1 MRRRRR
7 RPLLRCSGFAVAIA
21 LAVTTPV
28 AAQSDRAGRFMDNC
42 RRNNWNDNAQVCE
55 IRDFTIAG
63 LRGLVVDGRENGGIS
78 VYGWDR
84 SDIKVVAMVQAQAE
98 SESDASDILR
108 QISISTNSGE
118 IRALGPTRNRRH
130 ESWSV
135 SYEIW
140 APRRTELA
148 LTASNG
154 GISVDGIQSRMDL
167 ETSNG
172 GLNLVDV
179 DGDVRGRTVNGGVTA
194 RLTGDRWRGA
204 GLDLRTSNGGVTLY
218 VPDNYSARLETS
230 TVNGGMNLGF
240 PIAVQGNVG
249 RRITT
254 QLGAGGATI
263 SATTTNGGVTIRR
276 R

>member
-1 MRRRRR
+1 MRR
-7 RPLLRCSGFAVAIA
+7 RPLFRCFGFAAATVLTVAA
-21 LAVTTPV
+21 PV
-28 AAQSDRAGRFMDNC
+28 AAQTDRVSRFMDNC
-42 RRNNWNDNAQVCE
+42 QRNNWNDYVQVCNVRE
-55 IRDFTIAG
+55 FTIAG
-63 LRGLVVDGRENGGIS
+63 LKGLVVDGRANGGIS

-98 SESDASDILR
+98 SEAEANDIAR
-108 QISISTNSGE
+108 EISISTNNGD
-118 IRALGPTRNRRH
+118 IRAVGPTRNGRH

-135 SYEIW
+135 SYESY

-148 LTASNG
+148 LTAVNG
-154 GISVDGIQSRMDL
+154 GISVEGIQSRMEL

-179 DGDVRGRTVNGGVTA
+179 DGDVRGRTTNGGVTA
-194 RLTGDRWRGA
+194 RLTGERWRGA

-218 VPDNYSARLETS
+218 VPDNYSARLETG
-230 TVNGGMNLGF
+230 TVNGGLNLGF

-254 QLGAGGATI
+254 QLGSGGATI

>member
-1 MRRRRR
+1 MRRR
-7 RPLLRCSGFAVAIA
+7 RPLLRRFGFAAATLLTVAAPI
-21 LAVTTPV
+21 
-28 AAQSDRAGRFMDNC
+28 AAQSDRAGRFIDNC
-42 RRNNWNDNAQVCE
+42 RRNNNWNDYAQVCE

-98 SESDASDILR
+98 SESDARDILR
-108 QISISTNSGE
+108 QITISTNSGE
-118 IRALGPTRNRRH
+118 IRALGPARNRRH

-135 SYEIW
+135 SYEIY
-140 APRRTELA
+140 APRRTELS

>member
-1 MRRRRR
+1 MRRPH
-7 RPLLRCSGFAVAIA
+7 PLLCAGFAFAIA
-21 LAVTTPV
+21 LT
-28 AAQSDRAGRFMDNC
+28 AAAPITAQTDRASRFMDNC
-42 RRNNWNDNAQVCE
+42 RRNNGNDYAQVCDVRE
-55 IRDFTIAG
+55 FTIAG
-63 LRGLVVDGRENGGIS
+63 LKGLVVDGRANGGIS

-98 SESDASDILR
+98 SDAEANDIER
-108 QISISTNSGE
+108 GISISTNNGD
-118 IRALGPTRNRRH
+118 IRAVGPTRSRRH

-135 SYEIW
+135 SYEIY
-140 APRRTELA
+140 APRRTELT
-148 LTASNG
+148 LTANNG
-154 GISVDGIQSRMDL
+154 GISVEGIQSRMDL

-172 GLNLVDV
+172 SVNLVDV
-179 DGDVRGRTVNGGVTA
+179 DGDVRGRTTNGSVTA

-218 VPDNYSARLETS
+218 VPDDYSARLETG
-230 TVNGGMNLGF
+230 TVNGGLHLGF

-249 RRITT
+249 RHITT
-254 QLGAGGATI
+254 QLGSGGATI

>member
-1 MRRRRR
+1 MRR
-7 RPLLRCSGFAVAIA
+7 RPLPRCSGFAVAIA
-21 LAVTTPV
+21 LAVATPI
-28 AAQSDRAGRFMDNC
+28 AAQSDRASRFMDSC
-42 RRNNWNDNAQVCE
+42 RRNNWNDYVQVCE
-55 IRDFTIAG
+55 VRDFTIAG
-63 LRGLVVDGRENGGIS
+63 LRGLVVDGRANGGIS

-84 SDIKVVAMVQAQAE
+84 SDIKVVALVQAQAE
-98 SESDASDILR
+98 SEVEANDIAR
-108 QISISTNSGE
+108 QIDISTNNGE
-118 IRALGPTRNRRH
+118 IRAAGPTRNRRH

-135 SYEIW
+135 SYEIY

-148 LTASNG
+148 LTATNG
-154 GISVDGIQSRMDL
+154 GISVEGIQSRMDL

-172 GLNLVDV
+172 GLNLTDV
-179 DGDVRGRTVNGGVTA
+179 DGDVRGRTTNGGVTA
-194 RLTGDRWRGA
+194 RLNGERWRGA

-218 VPDNYSARLETS
+218 VPENYSARLETG
-230 TVNGGMNLGF
+230 TVNGGLNLGF

-254 QLGAGGATI
+254 QLGSGGATI